1 MMELGK
7 ILLVS
12 IVIATVSIKD
22 SVNSEDAAEMEK
34 YAKKYL
40 TKYGYK
46 SNWLLIYSKYS
57 YEKDLRTFQAY
68 FGQRVSGV
76 LTEETYSLM
85 KQERCGMSDVGFRL
99 GKETEQEK
107 KHDFVLQG
115 TKWTKNTI
123 LWDFKSF
130 PKHSKQ
136 QREKYNKI
144 ITKSFERWSKHT
156 NLRFEK
162 SSLNPDIVINI
173 TKDFHRDPYPFT
185 KEFKDL
191 GHAFYPLSQRGLA
204 GDIHLNQDLVEGKAD
219 ADFNWL
225 FTHMIG
231 HSLGIEHTNDPT
243 SIMYPINKNF
253 QNEADFQISTGDR
266 LAVQQL
272 YGKPPAL
279 KTTVKTQK
287 TKPTTGTIQTSTV
300 KQSVDKI
307 TTTPPA
313 MRISTLTTPAT
324 TTTSPTTTT
333 TSPTTTKTT
342 PTTTTTTTTI
352 PKTTTTTST
361 TTTTTPITTTT
372 IPVTTTTTPT
382 TTTTIPSKSTITTP
396 SRTTT
401 TQLNVNRK
409 TCPEFEVTALV
420 YYPFHKRLLVYLQS
434 DKIMMV
440 NSKGV
445 SYTTSRYALIARRGE
460 YLKCV
465 DASATVRIRAK
476 DYMVVFSKDSY
487 FLYHLR
493 YFQFA
498 SGPHSIHNG
507 QNPLKLKMPPWVHKI
522 DASMT
527 IKGQLYIFNTRYVW
541 KTNLNN
547 LQITDEGQ
555 AKNIQN
561 VFPGVPNDL
570 SAAFSGVHQEKML
583 TYFVKNDL
591 IYLYNERTK
600 KVMDGYPKHWGET
613 ILNCKDAGKN
623 VINVRH

>member
-1 MMELGK
+1 M
-7 ILLVS
+7 
-12 IVIATVSIKD
+12 T
-22 SVNSEDAAEMEK
+22 
-34 YAKKYL
+34 
-40 TKYGYK
+40 
-46 SNWLLIYSKYS
+46 
-57 YEKDLRTFQAY
+57 
-68 FGQRVSGV
+68 
-76 LTEETYSLM
+76 
-85 KQERCGMSDVGFRL
+85 
-99 GKETEQEK
+99 
-107 KHDFVLQG
+107 
-115 TKWTKNTI
+115 
-123 LWDFKSF
+123 
-130 PKHSKQ
+130 
-136 QREKYNKI
+136 
-144 ITKSFERWSKHT
+144 
-156 NLRFEK
+156 
-162 SSLNPDIVINI
+162 
-173 TKDFHRDPYPFT
+173 DFHRDPYPFT

-191 GHAFYPLSQRGLA
+191 GHAFYPLNQRGLA

-219 ADFNWL
+219 ADFHWL

-243 SIMYPINKNF
+243 SIMHPINKNF

-266 LAVQQL
+266 KAVQQL
-272 YGKPPAL
+272 YGKPPPVL
-279 KTTVKTQK
+279 KTTVETQK
-287 TKPTTGTIQTSTV
+287 TEPTTGTIQMSTV
-300 KQSVDKI
+300 KQSDDKL

-313 MRISTLTTPAT
+313 IRISTMTT
-324 TTTSPTTTT
+324 PTTTT
-333 TSPTTTKTT
+333 TSPTK
-342 PTTTTTTTTI
+342 TTTI
-352 PKTTTTTST
+352 PK
-361 TTTTTPITTTT
+361 
-372 IPVTTTTTPT
+372 TTTTTPT
-382 TTTTIPSKSTITTP
+382 TTTTIPSKSTMTTP

-401 TQLNVNRK
+401 TQSNVNRK

-434 DKIMMV
+434 DEIMMV

-445 SYTTSRYALIARRGE
+445 SYTTSRYALIARRGK

-465 DASATVRIRAK
+465 DASATVRIRGK
-476 DYMVVFSKDSY
+476 DYMAVFSKDSY

-507 QNPLKLKMPPWVHKI
+507 QNPLKLKMPPWVRKI

-527 IKGQLYIFNTRYVW
+527 IKRQLYIINTRYVW

-547 LQITDEGQ
+547 LQTTDEGQ
-555 AKNIQN
+555 AKDIQD

-570 SAAFSGVHQEKML
+570 SAAFSGVHQGKRL

-600 KVMDGYPKHWGET
+600 IVMDGYPKHWGET